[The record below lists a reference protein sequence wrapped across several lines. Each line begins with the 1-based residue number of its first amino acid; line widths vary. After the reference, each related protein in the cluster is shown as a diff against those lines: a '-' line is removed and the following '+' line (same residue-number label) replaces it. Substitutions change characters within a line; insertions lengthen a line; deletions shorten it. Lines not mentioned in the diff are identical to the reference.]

1 MNNNNV
7 LEAPKKDGLF
17 VFSCKR
23 AHTKKGIFA
32 KLFSYSRL
40 SKFVNIV
47 FPCEIMAVILT
58 ADMFLSV
65 LIFNSALLLNTW
77 IKLFF

>member
-1 MNNNNV
+1 MSWKHLKRMDCLYFHANV
-7 LEAPKKDGLF
+7 LIPKKESLQSYF
-17 VFSCKR
+17 
-23 AHTKKGIFA
+23 HTVV
-32 KLFSYSRL
+32 L

-65 LIFNSALLLNTW
+65 LIFNSALLLNT
-77 IKLFF
+77 